1 MTVEELAA
9 VLTAAAER
17 TGRQVRD
24 RPDAAGL
31 MVTEVEFEVTYV
43 RTRRPSA
50 GTAADT
56 MADIVVD
63 TASVLAAPERERK
76 RLRFSVPS
84 QTVQ

>member
-1 MTVEELAA
+1 MTVEELAV

-24 RPDAAGL
+24 RSDAAGL

-43 RTRRPSA
+43 RTHQPPA
-50 GTAADT
+50 GTTAGT
-56 MADIVVD
+56 TADIVVD
-63 TASVLAAPERERK
+63 TASVLAAPERERE

-84 QTVQ
+84 QTVR